1 MKTILCSFFLMLAP
15 AFAQYKSYSDWMPT
29 NEGGVEYHWVVDTE
43 SPRACTVQFR
53 DLYKDGD
60 SLVRA
65 SIKFRTLHS
74 PEALVVSTLVISAP
88 ITDKSGESAQRIL
101 LSCTFLDHVNV
112 EHTIRH

>member
-65 SIKFRTLHS
+65 SIRFRTFHS
-74 PEALVVSTLVISAP
+74 PEALVVSTP
-88 ITDKSGESAQRIL
+88 ITNKSGESAQRIL